1 MVNRETPEICPSCG
15 ADVPP
20 GAKACPECGSDE
32 QTGWS
37 DEAYASNLGI
47 PEENFDYNEFIERE
61 FGGGKPKSR
70 PLSWLWLLVAVI
82 LGGIILFLALAR

>member
-1 MVNRETPEICPSCG
+1 MSRETPETCPSCG

-37 DEAYASNLGI
+37 DEAYTSNLGI
-47 PEENFDYNEFIERE
+47 PEEKFDYNEFVEQE
-61 FGGGKPKSR
+61 FGSGKPKPR
-70 PLSWLWLLVAVI
+70 PLGWLWLLVAVI
-82 LGGIILFLALAR
+82 LGGIILFLALAH